1 MASIL
6 KVDTLTGVST
16 AGSISVTGEGNSTTT
31 NMQSGLAKCY
41 MRFNPELNVTISSF
55 NVSSRSD
62 DGTGLATISFTNSMG
77 NDDYLGHEQ
86 SGDTGAPQSAATG
99 AYCTAVYA
107 ETTGSVGVGYGYSGN
122 SSGTTWAFY
131 DFRNQKFT
139 LHGDLA

>member
-1 MASIL
+1 MSTL
-6 KVDTLTGVST
+6 KADTIQSTSGGAATLTKQE
-16 AGSISVTGEGNSTTT
+16 A
-31 NMQSGLAKCY
+31 AKCY
-41 MRFNPELNVTISSF
+41 MRFNPELNVTMGSF

-77 NDDYLGHEQ
+77 NDDYVGHEQ

-99 AYCTAVYA
+99 AYVTAVYA